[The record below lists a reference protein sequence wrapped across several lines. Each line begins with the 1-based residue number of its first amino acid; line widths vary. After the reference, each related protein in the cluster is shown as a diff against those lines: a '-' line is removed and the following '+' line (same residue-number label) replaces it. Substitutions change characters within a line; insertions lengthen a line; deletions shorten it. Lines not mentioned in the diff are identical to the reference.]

1 MCDSV
6 NAIGGVLNVD
16 VSNRKLLMS
25 CAAARH
31 QYLAYLENEK
41 KVKETEASG
50 RKHKAM
56 EAEVA
61 SLKKRKLA
69 VETGIQSLTKDAD
82 DLADKAE
89 KQHKVTLITKSN
101 AMRRAAKDKSAELA
115 VLSQELDSKLLEL
128 KNF

>member
-1 MCDSV
+1 
-6 NAIGGVLNVD
+6 
-16 VSNRKLLMS
+16 
-25 CAAARH
+25 
-31 QYLAYLENEK
+31 
-41 KVKETEASG
+41 
-50 RKHKAM
+50 M

-69 VETGIQSLTKDAD
+69 VETDIQSLTKDAD

-89 KQHKVTLITKSN
+89 KQHKVTLITNSN
-101 AMRRAAKDKSAELA
+101 VMRRAAKDKSAELA